1 MILKSRDRV
10 HTLFPDELENKLWPL
25 PVGQLLTV
33 GKTTANKLQ
42 KAGIAT
48 IGDLAQQP
56 AARLQAILGKK
67 WGIQLHA
74 YANGIDHSPVIDV
87 PQKAKGY
94 SISTTVEDN
103 VSSAEQA
110 NHILLTLADSV
121 SARMRADGAKTACIA
136 VSIRFND
143 FRNRSHQCK
152 LHQPEDT
159 TQVIYET
166 AKQLFSALWDRHTPL
181 RLLGISLTDVTWD
194 ENEQLSLF
202 ADPKHEKE
210 RKLDRAVDA
219 IRKKYGMD
227 TIARGAVLGDKHI
240 VGKKYRA
247 QVENKRKR

>member
-1 MILKSRDRV
+1 MTSA
-10 HTLFPDELENKLWPL
+10 
-25 PVGQLLTV
+25 TV
-33 GKTTANKLQ
+33 
-42 KAGIAT
+42 
-48 IGDLAQQP
+48 
-56 AARLQAILGKK
+56 R
-67 WGIQLHA
+67 
-74 YANGIDHSPVIDV
+74 
-87 PQKAKGY
+87 
-94 SISTTVEDN
+94 ISA
-103 VSSAEQA
+103 SW
-110 NHILLTLADSV
+110 
-121 SARMRADGAKTACIA
+121 
-136 VSIRFND
+136 
-143 FRNRSHQCK
+143 
-152 LHQPEDT
+152 HQPEDT